1 MNHRHADFQSTSI
14 SGCSIASDGK
24 SVKQPFGI
32 QTLSGE
38 LSNEN
43 GDLPVALTGLCHQ
56 SSASV
61 EIAAQ
66 WISRHRDEIPGFA
79 IPFVRERFGLT
90 SLEAIEALKEGHRLR
105 YAKA

>member
-14 SGCSIASDGK
+14 QGCSIASEEK
-24 SVKQPFGI
+24 TVKQPFGI

-38 LSNEN
+38 LSNEI
-43 GDLPVALTGLCHQ
+43 GEEPLALTGLCHQ
-56 SSASV
+56 SSAAV
-61 EIAAQ
+61 DIAAQ
-66 WISRHRDEIPGFA
+66 WLSKHRDDIPGFA

-105 YAKA
+105 YAKT